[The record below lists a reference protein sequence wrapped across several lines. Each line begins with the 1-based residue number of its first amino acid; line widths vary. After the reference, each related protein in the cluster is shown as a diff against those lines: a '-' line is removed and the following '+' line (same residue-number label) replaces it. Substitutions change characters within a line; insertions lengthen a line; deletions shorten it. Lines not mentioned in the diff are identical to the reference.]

1 MRKIISDAIQFAR
14 VMRPAPLTRADKISV
29 PPTRWVWEGMIAEG
43 HFVMVIGEP
52 GIGKSQAV
60 MDIAARTTTGRPWPD
75 GTVNKHPGGVAFFET
90 EDPIAETLARAEAA
104 GADRSRLFMS
114 TMERDLSTQTGVAA
128 LERDLDQIENPRM
141 VVLSPI
147 RMFFGEKE
155 SARQVDTRKRLNLL
169 LAMADRRRIAI
180 IGIGHKSSGK
190 GGRSAE
196 DAAGPQAYAQRAR
209 SVLTAMADPLDPL
222 FKKNPKL
229 ARRLLVSAK
238 ANNTK
243 DSFEL
248 AYKIVGART
257 AAGEPTSR
265 IEWLERRE
273 TLALPA
279 PKQGA
284 VLWLRERLSN
294 EDRGFAYA
302 ADVEH
307 DASAAGFSRS
317 ALYRA
322 HKEIG
327 VISSRDG
334 FQGQVTWALP

>member
-1 MRKIISDAIQFAR
+1 MRKIIAEAVQFAKL
-14 VMRPAPLTRADKISV
+14 MRPTPLTRADKITV

-52 GIGKSQAV
+52 GIGKSQVV
-60 MDIAARTTTGRPWPD
+60 MDIAARTTTGQPWPD
-75 GTVNKHPGGVAFFET
+75 GTPNRRPGGVAFFET
-90 EDPIAETLARAEAA
+90 EDPMAETLARANGA

-114 TMERDLSTQTGVAA
+114 STERDLSTQAGVAA

-169 LAMADRRRIAI
+169 LSMADRRKIAI
-180 IGIGHKSSGK
+180 IGIGHKTAGK

-209 SVLTAMADPLDPL
+209 SVLTAMADTTDPL

-229 ARRLLVSAK
+229 ARRILVSAK

-248 AYKIVGART
+248 AYRIVGAT
-257 AAGEPTSR
+257 TSTGEPTSR
-265 IEWLERRE
+265 IEWLGRDAM
-273 TLALPA
+273 LALPA
-279 PKQGA
+279 PASADEWLQGRLATGPVYASEVEVDAKTNGLSHASLYRARKRLGVVSSRGEFQGA
-284 VLWLRERLSN
+284 VTWRL
-294 EDRGFAYA
+294 
-302 ADVEH
+302 
-307 DASAAGFSRS
+307 
-317 ALYRA
+317 
-322 HKEIG
+322 
-327 VISSRDG
+327 
-334 FQGQVTWALP
+334 P

>member
-1 MRKIISDAIQFAR
+1 MKKIISDAIQFAR

-29 PPTRWVWEGMIAEG
+29 PPTRWIWDGMIAEG

-60 MDIAARTTTGRPWPD
+60 MDIAARATTGRPWPD
-75 GTVNKHPGGVAFFET
+75 GTPNGHPGGVAFFET
-90 EDPIAETLARAEAA
+90 EDPMAETLARAEGA
-104 GADRSRLFMS
+104 GADRRRLFMS
-114 TMERDLSTQTGVAA
+114 STERDLSTQTGVAA
-128 LERDLDQIENPRM
+128 LERDLDQIENVRI

-169 LAMADRRRIAI
+169 LAMADRRKIAI
-180 IGIGHKSSGK
+180 IGIGHKVSGK

-209 SVLTAMADPLDPL
+209 SVLTAMADQADPL

-248 AYKIVGART
+248 AYRIVGAT
-257 AAGEPTSR
+257 TSSGEPTSR
-265 IEWLERRE
+265 IEWLGRQEM
-273 TLALPA
+273 LSLPA
-279 PKQGA
+279 PKGNA
-284 VLWLRERLSN
+284 VMWLTDRLS
-294 EDRGFAYA
+294 EGPVAAAEVERDAYA
-302 ADVEH
+302 
-307 DASAAGFSRS
+307 SGYSRS
-317 ALYRA
+317 TLYRA

-327 VISSRDG
+327 VISGRDG
-334 FQGQVTWALP
+334 YQGSATWALPVR